1 MDNNLDNLKKFF
13 ESIKTIGLFDRI
25 FGWKKIR
32 NQLVDASADLQK
44 LFSNVEIS
52 RDAILKLESRNS
64 GLDKDLQLKNQRKSE
79 LDIEVAGLK
88 RDLQNS
94 QAELADVK
102 RQNTYLIKDEEFRKQ
117 EHSNSLAALSKIQDQ
132 IQQDRS
138 REVEERNTAELQRI
152 KDLRETWSKHQESV
166 KNILKSI
173 CQKHTI
179 GYVDKVPFK
188 GEPDNTLL
196 ICDEYVVFDAKSPGG
211 DDWRNFP
218 GYLKD
223 QAEKARKYAKQE
235 NVKSDIFFVVP
246 SNTLDHLEC
255 FVYRH
260 GDHTVYIIA
269 ADALEPII
277 LNLQKIEAYEYAKEL
292 SPEDRENIC
301 RVLGRFAHLSK
312 RRIQVDSF
320 FARQFIELAYKCE
333 TDLPKDF
340 LESVIEFE
348 RTEKFNPP
356 QEKRAKAIPIGEI
369 EKENKKINQEADG
382 RGILMEGNNISNSL
396 NELPLYKKTD
406 E

>member
-13 ESIKTIGLFDRI
+13 ESIKTIGLLDRI

-32 NQLVDASADLQK
+32 HQLVDASADLQK

-52 RDAILKLESRNS
+52 KDTILKLESGNS
-64 GLDKDLQLKNQRKSE
+64 SLSKDLQLKNQRKNE
-79 LDIEVAGLK
+79 LDIELAGLK

-138 REVEERNTAELQRI
+138 REVEESNIAELQRI
-152 KDLRETWSKHQESV
+152 RDFREIWSKHQESV
-166 KNILKSI
+166 KNAIKSI
-173 CQKHTI
+173 CRQHTI
-179 GYVDKVPFK
+179 DYVDKVPFK

-246 SNTLDHLEC
+246 SNTLEHLEC

-269 ADALEPII
+269 ADALEPVI

-333 TDLPKDF
+333 TDLPKDI
-340 LESVIEFE
+340 LETVIEFE
-348 RTEKFNPP
+348 RTEKLNPP

-382 RGILMEGNNISNSL
+382 RGILMEGNTISNSL
-396 NELPLYKKTD
+396 NDLPLYKKTD